1 MKCYMVTN
9 MRKILKNQ
17 IILVVLTAVTF
28 TSCTK
33 SSDIKPPIADSSYV
47 INSISVFIGGDSS
60 SWTENT
66 NNLFAFDS
74 IKNQLTQTV
83 TENTNGAP
91 NGYTYLITYQYDV
104 LNRLQSILIGRNNYT
119 YKSMSF
125 EYGSGNQ
132 VQKLLITDQ
141 YDAVIENDF
150 TETIENGNT
159 VITQYDTLISNLG
172 KGDYAANRPAITN
185 YTFNAQGKIIRQYSI
200 CSELYNGR
208 PAYEDTLDTRFV
220 YDANNRLSQTMNNN
234 TVTDNQGHLIQ
245 DNDIMQF
252 DVDASKISHINDFA
266 LATLRNIDWLVTSDN
281 VSLFKNLYSIQ
292 YGYLSREEP
301 LNSTFDSFGDLTYS
315 TSYQNEYDSLSLLQ
329 KSSAVKVE
337 KNNINAGNTTRETH
351 YFTYQKAN
359 R

>member
-1 MKCYMVTN
+1 MKYDKVSN
-9 MRKILKNQ
+9 MRKNLISQFNL
-17 IILVVLTAVTF
+17 LVLTAAIF

-83 TENTNGAP
+83 TENQSGAA
-91 NGYTYLITYQYDV
+91 NGYTYIITYQYDV
-104 LNRLQSILIGRNNYT
+104 LNRLQNILIGRDNYT

-141 YDAVIENDF
+141 NDAVIENDF
-150 TETIENGNT
+150 TETTENGNT
-159 VITQYDTLISNLG
+159 VITQYDTLSSNLG
-172 KGDYAANRPAITN
+172 KGDYSANRPAITK
-185 YTFNAQGKIIRQYSI
+185 YTFNAQGKIIRQYTI
-200 CSELYNGR
+200 CTLFSGR

-220 YDANNRLSQTMNNN
+220 YDANNRLTQQLTNNLEIDYLGN
-234 TVTDNQGHLIQ
+234 LGYDNES
-245 DNDIMQF
+245 MQF
-252 DVDASKISHINDFA
+252 DVDVTKTSHINDFA
-266 LATLRNIDWLVTSDN
+266 LATLRNVDWLVTSDY
-281 VSLFKNLYSIQ
+281 VSLFKNLYSVQ

-301 LNSTFDSFGDLTYS
+301 LVSTFDSLTNLNYS
-315 TSYQNEYDSLSLLQ
+315 TSYQNDYDSLGLL
-329 KSSAVKVE
+329 KSSSAVKIE

-351 YFTYQKAN
+351 YFTYQKIN